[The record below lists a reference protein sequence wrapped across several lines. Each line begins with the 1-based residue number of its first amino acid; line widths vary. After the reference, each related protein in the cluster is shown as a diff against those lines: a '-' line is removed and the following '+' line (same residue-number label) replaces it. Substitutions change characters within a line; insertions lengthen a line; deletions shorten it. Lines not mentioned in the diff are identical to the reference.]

1 MARRIDLDIAY
12 REFVAAQE
20 QMNGKMM
27 GPSPNDCISVGIA
40 FMLHDIAVSL
50 RKLAEREGGGK
61 AQP

>member
-40 FMLHDIAVSL
+40 FMLHDIATSL
-50 RKLAEREGGGK
+50 RLLVDQES
-61 AQP
+61 